1 MNLFFK
7 FDSPIMQFLNRF
19 SSLAVLNLLF
29 LCTSIPIFTI
39 GASLTALYDVVF
51 RLDTPREGKIAA
63 TYFRAFRANFRQS
76 TPLGLLFLFLTGTGY
91 ANAVILSGRGTVMGL
106 ILSVLSIVILI
117 NSLLVMGYVFP
128 LVSQFDSNTGRTLK
142 NALLLA
148 VANLPR
154 TLLIAVINCFPWALM
169 LMNFYA
175 FIQLGFL
182 WFVLYFA
189 AAAYF
194 NSRVLM
200 KVFQPLREDCPSGE

>member
-128 LVSQFDSNTGRTLK
+128 LVSQFDSNAGRTLK

-194 NSRVLM
+194 NSRILM

>member
-29 LCTSIPIFTI
+29 LCTSIPIITI

-91 ANAVILSGRGTVMGL
+91 ANAVILSGRGTAMGL